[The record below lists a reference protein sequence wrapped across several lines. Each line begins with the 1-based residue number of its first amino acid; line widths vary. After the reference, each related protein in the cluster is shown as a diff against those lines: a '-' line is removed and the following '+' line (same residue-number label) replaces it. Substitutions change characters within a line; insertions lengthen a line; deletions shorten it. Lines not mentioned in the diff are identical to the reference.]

1 MMWPWITLALLG
13 AWHGLNPGMGWLFAV
28 SRGLQER
35 SGRAVARALVPIAL
49 GHALA
54 IGLALGV
61 LAVAKVSLNS
71 MHLRWATA
79 AIVMG
84 FGISRL
90 VKHRHPRWV
99 GMRIG
104 FGGLMLWSFL
114 MATAHGAGLMLVPL
128 FVVGGDAPS
137 CHTHAGLSLAGPG
150 GYAAATLL
158 HTTAMLVI
166 AGAVA
171 LVVYHKVGL
180 ALLRKAW
187 FNLEWLWSLAIVL
200 SGAAALLA

>member
-35 SGRAVARALVPIAL
+35 CGRAVAKALVPIAL

-61 LAVAKVSLNS
+61 LAVAKVSLDT

-79 AIVMG
+79 AIVIG

-90 VKHRHPRWV
+90 VNHRHPSWV

-114 MATAHGAGLMLVPL
+114 MATAHGAGVMLVPL
-128 FVVGGDAPS
+128 FVVGGDAAS
-137 CHTHAGLSLAGPG
+137 CHTHAGLSLTSPG

-158 HTTAMLVI
+158 HTSAMLVI

-171 LVVYHKVGL
+171 FVVYHKVGL
-180 ALLRKAW
+180 ALLRRAW
-187 FNLEWLWSLAIVL
+187 FNLDWLWSL
-200 SGAAALLA
+200 